1 MKIIERF
8 ICAGLLAAW
17 TASCAAVPEAPA
29 GDGAL
34 QISGIPER
42 FIGGV
47 ILTEGRSGEEA
58 AFRYSAK
65 VLQQITG
72 TAMTVRLYTRVRAV
86 QTPFTGNGEYQVIIS
101 LHAPDNPEDS
111 ETRYF
116 KKEFAGGSAAIR
128 WEEGIV
134 PRE

>member
-1 MKIIERF
+1 MKTTGWF

-17 TASCAAVPEAPA
+17 VSSCAAVPDAPA
-29 GDGAL
+29 GEGVL

-42 FIGGV
+42 FTGGV
-47 ILTEGRSGEEA
+47 ILTEGRDGGEA
-58 AFRYSAK
+58 VFRYSSK
-65 VLQQITG
+65 VLQRITG
-72 TAMTVRLYTRVRAV
+72 TTMAVRLYTRVQAV
-86 QTPFTGNGEYQVIIS
+86 QTPFTGGGEYRITIS

-116 KKEFAGGSAAIR
+116 KKEFVRGSASIR

-134 PRE
+134 PR